1 MHQKTTNSAC
11 AAFVWVFF
19 GFFYLI
25 FEELIL
31 LFTDSQRYH
40 GQLSRILQERKAQKQ
55 LIL

>member
-11 AAFVWVFF
+11 AAFVWFLF
-19 GFFYLI
+19 FFYLI